1 MAIRSTISPGSPGAC
16 LARNSHWRWQD
27 RKTALEPRWFRGR
40 YFLHFRLRHG
50 RMYGCPRET
59 GIRDGAAKRRMMAL
73 LATLRQ
79 SGGINAVARQLGLPP
94 AAIMAA
100 ANGLLPG
107 LVDRFRQ
114 CSGGIPGLLQL
125 IAQAGGAGMA
135 QAIMSED
142 KADIQ
147 PGVLLLARIGT
158 AAAPAGHG
166 AAGEALAPDIEARL
180 TSHAGH
186 AAGRLSGG
194 EIGRRCAQRSGT
206 QRVAC
211 RARIVLWIGR

>member
-1 MAIRSTISPGSPGAC
+1 
-16 LARNSHWRWQD
+16 
-27 RKTALEPRWFRGR
+27 
-40 YFLHFRLRHG
+40 
-50 RMYGCPRET
+50 
-59 GIRDGAAKRRMMAL
+59 MAL

-180 TSHAGH
+180 TAMLAMLLGGYL
-186 AAGRLSGG
+186 AARSVGGALSDQELSALLAERESFYG
-194 EIGRRCAQRSGT
+194 SGDEA
-206 QRVAC
+206 V
-211 RARIVLWIGR
+211 